1 MTYPRVFIGLCFLV
15 GVTVVQGQSQSPEN
29 SGLAY
34 TFVGHYGQVE
44 VGGRYVGAEFHNSR
58 PLPSRISFYYPVANS
73 VDLSTDYWKR
83 DESQPMSIG
92 IQIGKNRRHWIGREP
107 WSYTVSP
114 HKVVF
119 RGQEDAVEYSV
130 TYEFCLN
137 EPAMVRRFTV
147 KNISRQPQEVTAYT
161 FLKTILRTCQTYA
174 RKESAWTSINR
185 AMNTIQVDFDDP
197 ETDRASI
204 FVQNVGL
211 QPSSCVT
218 DASELAVSDTGTL
231 QWISSTARLSGSPQI
246 SKKHLPVAAFEYHQE
261 MKPGDTLSIIQVI
274 GSCKRSE
281 VGEITKRLASSWEKE
296 IKGYDE
302 LVVEKSEMETQ
313 FKTND
318 PVLDASAIW
327 AKGIL
332 TANAHYINT
341 RIVPMPCPAEY
352 NFFFTHDLLMTD
364 LGAVNFDAARVKKDL
379 LYVESLAKDDI
390 IPHAYY
396 WRDHGFTTEYC
407 TPDNWN
413 HFWFVIVTGAYL
425 RHSLDELTVRKLY
438 PCVGKSLEEVLTQL
452 KPDHLMYAF
461 RPDWWDIGHIEGPR
475 AYMTALAIRSLRE
488 YLSISSF
495 LHERTRK
502 LNEYESLADSMQNAL
517 THRLWD
523 DRMNY
528 LVNYNEGKKDE
539 HYYMGSLVAVAYD
552 LLDVERAQKLV
563 QTATEKLLDRIIG
576 VRTAMP
582 PDFHTREVIQ
592 FYRFAGEEAGKPF
605 FYANGGVWPHDNAWY
620 AIALNA
626 IGSSDEALKFVKTT
640 MTIDGIIHSPR
651 GQPAMYE
658 YRYDDSTSNEYGM
671 VDKPCFLWAGGFYLK
686 TLYTLFGVRENEWN
700 LSLECPLPSGCDSVA
715 YTLTDGNSK
724 RFVLSGKG
732 KYLESLTFG
741 QISVPSLVLPTEFAR
756 ETQPCVVRFGI
767 PKQPYLKSI
776 NATVEKVVYERP
788 NGIHCEIESFRG
800 HRISAVVIS
809 PSMLKKVEVDGVP
822 VSAVRTTKQPDGI
835 YESTVQFGGADTR
848 QLLRIIF

>member
-1 MTYPRVFIGLCFLV
+1 M
-15 GVTVVQGQSQSPEN
+15 VVQGQGQSPED

-34 TFVGHYGQVE
+34 TFNGHYGQVE

-92 IQIGKNRRHWIGREP
+92 IQIGNKRRHWIGREP

-119 RGQEDAVEYSV
+119 REQEDAVEHSV
-130 TYEFCLN
+130 SYEFCLN
-137 EPAMVRRFTV
+137 EPAMVCRFTV
-147 KNISRQPQEVTAYT
+147 KNISPQPQEVTACT

-185 AMNTIQVDFDDP
+185 ARNTIQVDFDDP

-211 QPSSCVT
+211 QPVSCVT
-218 DASELAVSDTGTL
+218 DASELNMSDTGTS
-231 QWISSTARLSGSPQI
+231 QWISSTARLSGSPEM

-261 MKPGDTLSIIQVI
+261 MKPGGTLSIILVI

-281 VGEITKRLASSWEKE
+281 VGKITRRLTSSWEKE
-296 IKGYDE
+296 VKAYDE
-302 LVVEKSEMETQ
+302 LVVRKSEMETQ

-379 LYVESLAKDDI
+379 LYVESLARDNI

-396 WRDHGFTTEYC
+396 WKDHGFTTEYC

-413 HFWFVIVTGAYL
+413 HFWFIIVTGAYL
-425 RHSLDELTVRKLY
+425 RHSLDEVTVRKLY
-438 PCVGKSLEEVLTQL
+438 PRVRKSLEEVLTQL

-475 AYMTALAIRSLRE
+475 AYTTALAIRSLRE
-488 YLSISSF
+488 YLYISSF
-495 LHERTRK
+495 LHERTQK
-502 LNEYESLADSMQNAL
+502 LNEYESLADSMQYAL

-539 HYYMGSLVAVAYD
+539 HYYMGSLVPVAYD
-552 LLDVERAQKLV
+552 LLDAEQAQKLV
-563 QTATEKLLDRIIG
+563 RTATEELLDRIIG
-576 VRTAMP
+576 VRTVMP
-582 PDFHTREVIQ
+582 PDFHTREAIQ

-605 FYANGGVWPHDNAWY
+605 FYANGGIWPHDNAWY
-620 AIALNA
+620 AMALNE
-626 IGSSDEALKFVKTT
+626 IGSRDEALKFVKST

-658 YRYDDSTSNEYGM
+658 YRYDDSTSSEYGM

-700 LSLECPLPSGCDSVA
+700 LSFESSLPSGCDSVA
-715 YTLTDGNSK
+715 YTLTNGNSK
-724 RFVLSGKG
+724 RFVLSGNG

-741 QISVPSLVLPTEFAR
+741 RISVPSLVLPIEYAR
-756 ETQPCVVRFGI
+756 QTQTCVVRFGI

-776 NATVEKVVYERP
+776 NATVEKVIYERT
-788 NGIHCEIESFRG
+788 NGIHCEIESFHG
-800 HRISAVVIS
+800 HRITAVVIS

-835 YESTVQFGGADTR
+835 FESDIRFNGADTR